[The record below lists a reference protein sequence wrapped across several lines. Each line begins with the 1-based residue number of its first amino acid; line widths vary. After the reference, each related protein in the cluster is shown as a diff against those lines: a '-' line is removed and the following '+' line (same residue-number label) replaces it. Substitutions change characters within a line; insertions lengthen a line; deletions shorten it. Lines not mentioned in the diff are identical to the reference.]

1 MTYPKAITITL
12 IGTIPI
18 MLAVSFFIAVN
29 GYANSHYPVSNTGV
43 QTKPAEIAKGSSP
56 APTETVHYVTLK
68 FTQSSFSLSIRQHMK
83 DKANAFSFTFP
94 TTKKF
99 YDSVEVGQEI
109 SSKFK
114 TASLLL
120 SGNIGSRKVV
130 VEKKFTKQEPV
141 YTK

>member
-1 MTYPKAITITL
+1 MTYPKAITLTF
-12 IGTIPI
+12 IGT
-18 MLAVSFFIAVN
+18 MLAVALVIAVN
-29 GYANSHYPVSNTGV
+29 AYANSHYPASNTGV
-43 QTKPAEIAKGSSP
+43 QTKPAEIAKDSSP
-56 APTETVHYVTLK
+56 APTETVHYVTIK
-68 FTQSSFSLSIRQHMK
+68 FTQSSFTLSISQHIK

-99 YDSVEVGQEI
+99 YDSVDEGQEI

-114 TASLLL
+114 TASFLL

-130 VEKKFTKQEPV
+130 VEKKFTKQEPI